1 MSKTLTFAQILSSP
15 VCLQPPPS
23 SSLSRSLFLL
33 RWSFLSSFLKRLSKS
48 WQLTKIFQTQLRK
61 SPKTTTKTTMS
72 TSLVH
77 SGAAMAWQRRHK
89 LNSTHSSFLTSNTR
103 GSESPFGFEQ
113 TFFEKTEKRG
123 TSSCGIG
130 FHIITTAADVFK
142 ESVGT

>member
-1 MSKTLTFAQILSSP
+1 
-15 VCLQPPPS
+15 
-23 SSLSRSLFLL
+23 
-33 RWSFLSSFLKRLSKS
+33 
-48 WQLTKIFQTQLRK
+48 
-61 SPKTTTKTTMS
+61 MS

-77 SGAAMAWQRRHK
+77 SGAAMARRRDGAAAAQAEFYS
-89 LNSTHSSFLTSNTR
+89 LDSFLTSNTR

>member
-1 MSKTLTFAQILSSP
+1 
-15 VCLQPPPS
+15 
-23 SSLSRSLFLL
+23 
-33 RWSFLSSFLKRLSKS
+33 
-48 WQLTKIFQTQLRK
+48 
-61 SPKTTTKTTMS
+61 MS

-77 SGAAMAWQRRHK
+77 SGAAMARRWRGDGAAAAAQAEFDS
-89 LNSTHSSFLTSNTR
+89 LDSFLTSNTR